1 MKLRRRVSHEFII
14 KWPYNETM
22 QILVVE
28 DEPKI
33 ANLIRRGLIEESY
46 AVDIAEDGVAALDK
60 FALNSYDLIILDIM
74 LPKKDGL
81 SVCRTIRAGNAGIPI
96 MLLTAK
102 GRLEDRVTGLN
113 SGADDYLVKPFSF
126 EELTA
131 RVKALL
137 RRSPSALPTVLEID
151 DLSLNPATRE
161 VTRAGHTIQLT
172 TREYALLEYLMR
184 NQMIALSKNQIIDH
198 VWDYTYDGVSNIVET
213 YVRYLRKKLTVTPNS
228 KELIHTVRGYG
239 YVMKVGGHV

>member
-1 MKLRRRVSHEFII
+1 
-14 KWPYNETM
+14 M

-33 ANLIRRGLIEESY
+33 ANLIRRGLVEESY
-46 AVDIAEDGVAALDK
+46 AVDIAEDGMAALDK
-60 FALNSYDLIILDIM
+60 FTLNSYDLIILDIM

-137 RRSPSALPTVLEID
+137 RRSPSALPTLLEID
-151 DLSLNPATRE
+151 DLSLNPVTRE
-161 VTRAGHTIQLT
+161 VVRAGHAIQLT

-184 NQMIALSKNQIIDH
+184 NQRIALSKNQIIDH

-213 YVRYLRKKLTVTPNS
+213 YIRYVRKKLAVTPQS

-239 YVMKVGGHV
+239 YVMKAGGHV